1 MESLKFKAG
10 IYGDETKL
18 YNYEEDLGEDYE
30 TGVVNMTNP
39 IFASSMQ
46 VWDNDAFDNPANA
59 LSYFPPLIPAIWKED
74 AFSGLNID
82 NTQWRPQ
89 EKSDRYLP
97 RIFYYGLEST
107 NGLSFIVTNN
117 PNTTVNAG
125 SQAEVWSSKRF
136 SGAVL
141 DQYAYIPRATF
152 IDFSERIH
160 QFTLRPSLSF
170 TDQTFVAPS
179 QFTANTVPG
188 LYRVYYKN
196 MIEQL
201 KKAPRIRTVY
211 VDLKISD
218 ILTLDMKKLVYL
230 DGSWWRINKISEYS
244 PAKNIA
250 TKVELI
256 QWIEDIGRP
265 VQNGVTIQYD
275 D

>member
-1 MESLKFKAG
+1 METFSENGQISSKNING
-10 IYGDETKL
+10 I
-18 YNYEEDLGEDYE
+18 
-30 TGVVNMTNP
+30 
-39 IFASSMQ
+39 
-46 VWDNDAFDNPANA
+46 
-59 LSYFPPLIPAIWKED
+59 
-74 AFSGLNID
+74 
-82 NTQWRPQ
+82 
-89 EKSDRYLP
+89 
-97 RIFYYGLEST
+97 ST
-107 NGLSFIVTNN
+107 IITNN

-125 SQAEVWSSKRF
+125 SQAEAWSSKRSNGSVQSPYTF
-136 SGAVL
+136 
-141 DQYAYIPRATF
+141 IPRATF
-152 IDFSERIH
+152 IDFDERIH

-201 KKAPRIRTVY
+201 KKAPRIRTIY
-211 VDLKISD
+211 IDLKISD

-244 PAKNIA
+244 PAKNIP